1 MQEFEGKTAVVTGA
15 ASGIGKALAEKFAQE
30 KMQVVLAD
38 IEEEALEKT
47 VEGLRKYQ
55 HRVIGVKA
63 DVLVEE
69 SISELFAKATEQY
82 GNIHILCNNAGI
94 GANSGNKAIWE
105 IEKNDWDW
113 VMGVNY
119 QGVLSGIQTFL
130 PHMIDHGEEGHVVTT
145 VSMAGLLPGAGT
157 YGVSKHAVMA
167 LTEALSRDLIAKN
180 TKINASVLCPG
191 FVDTNIDQSERNRPG
206 YLMESQESES
216 ESDSQEEDLSSAMMS
231 AMLRQGKKPEE
242 IAEIVFEAINENI
255 FYILSHPAW
264 DETLRNHFDNILS
277 RKEIKRNSEEEIS
290 KFFSPRE
297 DGEKY

>member
-1 MQEFEGKTAVVTGA
+1 MKNFEGKTVVITGA
-15 ASGIGKALAEKFAQE
+15 ASGIGKALAEKFAKE

-47 VEGLRKYQ
+47 VENLRHYQ
-55 HRVIGVKA
+55 HRVIGIKT
-63 DVLVEE
+63 DVLVED
-69 SISELFAKATEQY
+69 SITELFAKAKEEY

-94 GANSGNKAIWE
+94 GANSGTKAIWE

-119 QGVLSGIQTFL
+119 QSVLYGLQTFI
-130 PHMIDHGEEGHVVTT
+130 PHMLEHGEEGHVVTT
-145 VSMAGLLPGAGT
+145 VSLAGLLPGAGT

-167 LTEALSRDLIAKN
+167 LTEALSRDLVARGA
-180 TKINASVLCPG
+180 KINASVLCPG
-191 FVDTNIDQSERNRPG
+191 FVNTNIDNSERNRPNHLG
-206 YLMESQESES
+206 KSE
-216 ESDSQEEDLSSAMMS
+216 EVEAPVGAEIMS

-242 IAEIVFEAINENI
+242 IADIVYEAIKENI

-264 DETLRNHFDNILS
+264 DDSLKSHFENILS
-277 RKEIKRNSEEEIS
+277 RKEINKTSEEEMA
-290 KFFSPRE
+290 KFFQPRE

>member
-1 MQEFEGKTAVVTGA
+1 MKNFEGKTAVITGA

-38 IEEEALEKT
+38 VEEEVLEKT
-47 VEGLRKYQ
+47 VDNLRQYQ
-55 HRVIGVKA
+55 HRVIGIKT

-69 SISELFAKATEQY
+69 SIDELFTKAKEEY

-105 IEKNDWDW
+105 IDKHDWDW

-119 QGVLSGIQTFL
+119 QGVLKGIQTFL
-130 PHMIDHGEEGHVVTT
+130 PHMLEHGEEGHVVTT

-167 LTEALSRDLIAKN
+167 LTEGLSRDLITRNA
-180 TKINASVLCPG
+180 KINASVLCPG
-191 FVDTNIDQSERNRPG
+191 FVDTNIDKSERNRPSHLG
-206 YLMESQESES
+206 EAQEVTNDMGAEIM
-216 ESDSQEEDLSSAMMS
+216 SS
-231 AMLRQGKKPEE
+231 MLRQGKKPEE
-242 IAEIVFEAINENI
+242 IAGIVFEAIKENI

-264 DETLRNHFDNILS
+264 DETLRSHFDNILS
-277 RKEIKRNSEEEIS
+277 RKEIQRNSEEEIA

>member
-1 MQEFEGKTAVVTGA
+1 MKEFEGKTAVITGA
-15 ASGIGKALAEKFAQE
+15 ASGIGKAMAERFAQE

-47 VEGLRKYQ
+47 VENLRQYQ
-55 HRVIGVKA
+55 HRVIGVKT

-69 SISELFAKATEQY
+69 SINELFAKATAEY
-82 GNIHILCNNAGI
+82 GNIHILCSNAGI

-105 IEKNDWDW
+105 IDKQDWDW

-119 QGVLSGIQTFL
+119 QGVLQGIQTFL
-130 PHMIDHGEEGHVVTT
+130 PHMLEHGEEGHVVTT

-167 LTEALSRDLIAKN
+167 LTEGLSRDLITRNA
-180 TKINASVLCPG
+180 KINASVLCPG
-191 FVDTNIDQSERNRPG
+191 FVDTNIDKSERNRPSHLG
-206 YLMESQESES
+206 EAQEVTNDMGAEIM
-216 ESDSQEEDLSSAMMS
+216 SS
-231 AMLRQGKKPEE
+231 MLRQGKKPEE
-242 IAEIVFEAINENI
+242 IAEIVFEAIKENI

-264 DETLRNHFDNILS
+264 DETLRSHYENILS
-277 RKEIKRNSEEEIS
+277 RKEIQRNSEEEIA

>member
-1 MQEFEGKTAVVTGA
+1 MKEFEGKTAVITGA
-15 ASGIGKALAEKFAQE
+15 ASGIGKALAEKFAQK

-47 VEGLRKYQ
+47 VENLRQFQ
-55 HRVIGVKA
+55 HRVIGVKT

-69 SISELFAKATEQY
+69 SIQELFAKSTEEY

-94 GANSGNKAIWE
+94 GANSGSKPIWE
-105 IEKNDWDW
+105 IGKDDWDW

-119 QGVLSGIQTFL
+119 QGVLKGIQTFL
-130 PHMIDHGEEGHVVTT
+130 PHMLEHGEEGHVVTT
-145 VSMAGLLPGAGT
+145 VSLAGLLPGAGT

-167 LTEALSRDLIAKN
+167 LTEALSRDLLARN
-180 TKINASVLCPG
+180 ANINSSVLCPG
-191 FVDTNIDQSERNRPG
+191 FVDTNIDKSERNRPSHLG
-206 YLMESQESES
+206 QSYEAETDAGAEF
-216 ESDSQEEDLSSAMMS
+216 MS

-242 IAEIVFEAINENI
+242 IADLVFESINDNI

-264 DETLRNHFDNILS
+264 DDTLRSHFENILS
-277 RKEIKRNSEEEIS
+277 RKEIKRNTEEEIA
-290 KFFSPRE
+290 KFFSPRD

>member
-1 MQEFEGKTAVVTGA
+1 MKEFEGKTAVITGA
-15 ASGIGKALAEKFAQE
+15 ASGIGKAMAERFAQE

-38 IEEEALEKT
+38 IEEEALERT
-47 VEGLRKYQ
+47 VENLRQYQ
-55 HRVIGVKA
+55 HRVIGIKT

-69 SISELFAKATEQY
+69 SINELFAKATAEY

-105 IEKNDWDW
+105 IDKQDWDW

-119 QGVLSGIQTFL
+119 QGVLQGIQTFL
-130 PHMIDHGEEGHVVTT
+130 PHMLEHGEEGHVVTT

-167 LTEALSRDLIAKN
+167 LTEALSRDLITRE

-191 FVDTNIDQSERNRPG
+191 FVDTNIDKSERNRPSHLG
-206 YLMESQESES
+206 EAQEVTNEMGA
-216 ESDSQEEDLSSAMMS
+216 EIMS

-242 IAEIVFEAINENI
+242 IAEIVFNSIKENI

-264 DETLRNHFDNILS
+264 DDSLRSHFENILS
-277 RKEIKRNSEEEIS
+277 RKEISRNSEEEIA

>member
-1 MQEFEGKTAVVTGA
+1 MRNFEGKTAVITGA

-47 VEGLRKYQ
+47 VDNLRQYQ
-55 HRVIGVKA
+55 HRVIGVKT

-69 SISELFAKATEQY
+69 SIDELFAKATEEY

-105 IEKNDWDW
+105 IDKHDWDW

-119 QGVLSGIQTFL
+119 QGVLKGIQTFL
-130 PHMIDHGEEGHVVTT
+130 PHMLEHGEEGHVVTT

-167 LTEALSRDLIAKN
+167 LTEGLSRDLITRNA
-180 TKINASVLCPG
+180 KINASVLCPG
-191 FVDTNIDQSERNRPG
+191 FVDTNIDKSERNRPSHLG
-206 YLMESQESES
+206 EAQEVTNDMGAEIM
-216 ESDSQEEDLSSAMMS
+216 SS
-231 AMLRQGKKPEE
+231 MLRQGKKPEE
-242 IAEIVFEAINENI
+242 IAGIVFEAIKENI

-264 DETLRNHFDNILS
+264 DETLRSHYENILS
-277 RKEIKRNSEEEIS
+277 RKEIQRNSEEEIA

>member
-1 MQEFEGKTAVVTGA
+1 M
-15 ASGIGKALAEKFAQE
+15 AERFAQE

-47 VEGLRKYQ
+47 VENLRQYQ
-55 HRVIGVKA
+55 HRVIGIKT

-69 SISELFAKATEQY
+69 SINELFSKATAEY

-105 IEKNDWDW
+105 IEKQDWDW

-119 QGVLSGIQTFL
+119 QGVLQGIQTFL
-130 PHMIDHGEEGHVVTT
+130 PHMLEHGEEGHVVTT
-145 VSMAGLLPGAGT
+145 VSMAGLLPGVGT

-167 LTEALSRDLIAKN
+167 LTEALSRDLISREA
-180 TKINASVLCPG
+180 KINASVLCPG
-191 FVDTNIDQSERNRPG
+191 FVDTNIDKSERNRPSHMG
-206 YLMESQESES
+206 EAKELTNEAGAEI
-216 ESDSQEEDLSSAMMS
+216 MS
-231 AMLRQGKKPEE
+231 VMLRQGKKPEE
-242 IAEIVFEAINENI
+242 IAEIVINAIKENI

-264 DETLRNHFDNILS
+264 DESLRSHFENILS
-277 RKEIKRNSEEEIS
+277 RKEISRNSEEEIA

>member
-1 MQEFEGKTAVVTGA
+1 MRNFEGKTAVITGA

-38 IEEEALEKT
+38 IEEEALKKT
-47 VEGLRKYQ
+47 VDNLRQYQ
-55 HRVIGVKA
+55 HRVIGVKT
-63 DVLVEE
+63 DVLIEE
-69 SISELFAKATEQY
+69 SIDELFAKATEEY

-105 IEKNDWDW
+105 IDKHDWDW

-119 QGVLSGIQTFL
+119 QGVLKGIQTFL
-130 PHMIDHGEEGHVVTT
+130 PHMLEHGEEGHVVTT

-167 LTEALSRDLIAKN
+167 LTEGLSRDLITRNA
-180 TKINASVLCPG
+180 KINASVLCPG
-191 FVDTNIDQSERNRPG
+191 FVDTNIDKSERNRPSHLG
-206 YLMESQESES
+206 EAQEVTNDMGAEIM
-216 ESDSQEEDLSSAMMS
+216 SS
-231 AMLRQGKKPEE
+231 MLRQGKKPEE
-242 IAEIVFEAINENI
+242 IAGIVFEAIKENI

-264 DETLRNHFDNILS
+264 DETLRSHYENILS
-277 RKEIKRNSEEEIS
+277 RKEIQRNSEEEIA

>member
-1 MQEFEGKTAVVTGA
+1 MNEFEGKTAVITGA
-15 ASGIGKALAEKFAQE
+15 ASGIGKALAERFAKE

-47 VEGLRKYQ
+47 VESLRQYQ
-55 HRVIGVKA
+55 HRVIGVKT

-69 SISELFAKATEQY
+69 SIKELFAKATEEY
-82 GNIHILCNNAGI
+82 GNVHILCNNAGI

-105 IEKNDWDW
+105 IENYDWDW

-119 QGVLSGIQTFL
+119 QGVLQGIQTFL
-130 PHMIDHGEEGHVVTT
+130 PHMVEHGEDGHVVTT

-167 LTEALSRDLIAKN
+167 LTEALSRDLINRN

-191 FVDTNIDQSERNRPG
+191 FVDTNIDKSERNRPNHLG
-206 YLMESQESES
+206 ETPEVVTEMGAEI
-216 ESDSQEEDLSSAMMS
+216 MS

-242 IAEIVFEAINENI
+242 IADIVLDGIKENI

-264 DETLRNHFDNILS
+264 DDTLRSHFDNILS
-277 RKEIKRNSEEEIS
+277 RKEIERNSEEEIA

>member
-1 MQEFEGKTAVVTGA
+1 MRNFEGKTAVITGA

-47 VEGLRKYQ
+47 VDNLRQYQ
-55 HRVIGVKA
+55 HRVIGVKT

-69 SISELFAKATEQY
+69 SIDELFAKATEEY

-105 IEKNDWDW
+105 IDKHDWDW

-119 QGVLSGIQTFL
+119 QGVLKGIQTFL
-130 PHMIDHGEEGHVVTT
+130 PHMLEHGEEGHVVTT

-167 LTEALSRDLIAKN
+167 LTEGLSRDLITRNA
-180 TKINASVLCPG
+180 KINASVLCPG
-191 FVDTNIDQSERNRPG
+191 FVDTNIDKSERNRPSHLG
-206 YLMESQESES
+206 EAQEVTNDMGAEIM
-216 ESDSQEEDLSSAMMS
+216 SS
-231 AMLRQGKKPEE
+231 MLRQGKKPEE
-242 IAEIVFEAINENI
+242 IAGIVFEAIKENI

-264 DETLRNHFDNILS
+264 DETLRSHFENILS
-277 RKEIKRNSEEEIS
+277 RKEIQRNSEEEIA

>member
-1 MQEFEGKTAVVTGA
+1 MKEFEGKTAVITGA
-15 ASGIGKALAEKFAQE
+15 ASGIGKAMAERFAQE

-47 VEGLRKYQ
+47 VENLRQYQ
-55 HRVIGVKA
+55 YRVIGVKT

-69 SISELFAKATEQY
+69 SINELFAKATAEY

-105 IEKNDWDW
+105 IDRQDWDW

-119 QGVLSGIQTFL
+119 QGVLQGIQTFL
-130 PHMIDHGEEGHVVTT
+130 PHMLEHGEEGHVVTT
-145 VSMAGLLPGAGT
+145 VSMAGLLPGVGT

-167 LTEALSRDLIAKN
+167 LTEALSRDLITREA
-180 TKINASVLCPG
+180 KINASVLCPG
-191 FVDTNIDQSERNRPG
+191 FVDTNIDKSERNRPSHMG
-206 YLMESQESES
+206 EAKELTNEVGVEI
-216 ESDSQEEDLSSAMMS
+216 MS

-242 IAEIVFEAINENI
+242 IAEIVINAIKENI

-264 DETLRNHFDNILS
+264 DDSLRSHFENILS
-277 RKEIKRNSEEEIS
+277 RKEISRNSEEEIA

>member
-1 MQEFEGKTAVVTGA
+1 MKEFEGKTAVITGA
-15 ASGIGKALAEKFAQE
+15 ASGIGKAMAERFAQE

-47 VEGLRKYQ
+47 VENLRQYQ
-55 HRVIGVKA
+55 YRVIGVKT

-69 SISELFAKATEQY
+69 SINELFAKATAEY

-94 GANSGNKAIWE
+94 GVNSGNKAIWE
-105 IEKNDWDW
+105 IDKQDWDW

-119 QGVLSGIQTFL
+119 QGVLQGIQTFL
-130 PHMIDHGEEGHVVTT
+130 PHMLEHGEEGHVVTT

-167 LTEALSRDLIAKN
+167 LTEALSRDLITRE

-191 FVDTNIDQSERNRPG
+191 FVDTNIDKSERNRPSHLG
-206 YLMESQESES
+206 EAQEVTNEMGA
-216 ESDSQEEDLSSAMMS
+216 EIMS

-242 IAEIVFEAINENI
+242 IAEIVFNAIKENI

-264 DETLRNHFDNILS
+264 DDSLRSHFENILS
-277 RKEIKRNSEEEIS
+277 REEISRNSEEEIA

>member
-1 MQEFEGKTAVVTGA
+1 MKEFEGKTAVITGA
-15 ASGIGKALAEKFAQE
+15 ASGIGKAMAERFAQE

-47 VEGLRKYQ
+47 VENLRQYQ
-55 HRVIGVKA
+55 YRVIGVKT

-69 SISELFAKATEQY
+69 SINELFSKATAEY

-105 IEKNDWDW
+105 IDRQDWDW

-119 QGVLSGIQTFL
+119 QGVLQGIQTFL
-130 PHMIDHGEEGHVVTT
+130 PHMLEHGEEGHVVTT
-145 VSMAGLLPGAGT
+145 VSMAGLLPGVGT

-167 LTEALSRDLIAKN
+167 LTEALSRDLITREA
-180 TKINASVLCPG
+180 KINASVLCPG
-191 FVDTNIDQSERNRPG
+191 FVDTNIDKSERNRPSHMG
-206 YLMESQESES
+206 EAKELTNEAGAEI
-216 ESDSQEEDLSSAMMS
+216 MS
-231 AMLRQGKKPEE
+231 VMLRQGKKPEE
-242 IAEIVFEAINENI
+242 IAEIVINAIKENI

-264 DETLRNHFDNILS
+264 DDSLRSHFENILS
-277 RKEIKRNSEEEIS
+277 RKEISRNSEEEIA

>member
-1 MQEFEGKTAVVTGA
+1 MRNFEGKTAVITGA

-47 VEGLRKYQ
+47 VDNLRQYQ
-55 HRVIGVKA
+55 HRVIGVKT
-63 DVLVEE
+63 DVLIEE
-69 SISELFAKATEQY
+69 SIDELFAKATEEY
-82 GNIHILCNNAGI
+82 GNVHILCNNAGI

-105 IEKNDWDW
+105 IDKHDWDW

-119 QGVLSGIQTFL
+119 QGVLKGIQTFL
-130 PHMIDHGEEGHVVTT
+130 PHMLEHGEEGHVVTT

-167 LTEALSRDLIAKN
+167 LTEGLSRDLVTRNA
-180 TKINASVLCPG
+180 KINASVLCPG
-191 FVDTNIDQSERNRPG
+191 FVDTNIDKSERNRPG
-206 YLMESQESES
+206 HLGEAQEVTNDMGAEIM
-216 ESDSQEEDLSSAMMS
+216 SS
-231 AMLRQGKKPEE
+231 MLRQGKKPEE
-242 IAEIVFEAINENI
+242 IAGIVFEAIKENI

-264 DETLRNHFDNILS
+264 DDTLRSHYENILS
-277 RKEIKRNSEEEIS
+277 RKEIQRNSEEEIA

>member
-1 MQEFEGKTAVVTGA
+1 MRNFEGKTAVVTGA

-47 VEGLRKYQ
+47 VDYLRQYQ
-55 HRVIGVKA
+55 HRVIGVKT
-63 DVLVEE
+63 DVLIEE
-69 SISELFAKATEQY
+69 SIDELFAKATEEY

-105 IEKNDWDW
+105 IDKHDWDW

-119 QGVLSGIQTFL
+119 QGVLKGIQTFL
-130 PHMIDHGEEGHVVTT
+130 PHMLEHGEEGHVVTT

-167 LTEALSRDLIAKN
+167 LTEGLSRDLITRNA
-180 TKINASVLCPG
+180 KINASVLCPG
-191 FVDTNIDQSERNRPG
+191 FVDTNIDKSERNRPSHLG
-206 YLMESQESES
+206 EVQEVTNDIGAEIM
-216 ESDSQEEDLSSAMMS
+216 SS
-231 AMLRQGKKPEE
+231 MLRQGKKPEE
-242 IAEIVFEAINENI
+242 IAGIVFEAIKENI

-264 DETLRNHFDNILS
+264 DETLRSHFENILS
-277 RKEIKRNSEEEIS
+277 RKEIQRNSEEEIA

>member
-1 MQEFEGKTAVVTGA
+1 MRNLEGKTAVVTGA
-15 ASGIGKALAEKFAQE
+15 ASGIGKALAKKFAQE

-47 VEGLRKYQ
+47 VDNLRQYQ
-55 HRVIGVKA
+55 HRVIGIKT
-63 DVLVEE
+63 DVLIEE
-69 SISELFAKATEQY
+69 SIDELFKKAKEEY

-105 IEKNDWDW
+105 IDKHDWDW

-119 QGVLSGIQTFL
+119 QGVLKGIQTFL
-130 PHMIDHGEEGHVVTT
+130 PHMLEHGEEGHVVTT

-167 LTEALSRDLIAKN
+167 LTEALSRDLITRNA
-180 TKINASVLCPG
+180 KINASVLCPG
-191 FVDTNIDQSERNRPG
+191 FVDTNIDKSERNRPSHLVEAREVTNDMG
-206 YLMESQESES
+206 AEIM
-216 ESDSQEEDLSSAMMS
+216 SS
-231 AMLRQGKKPEE
+231 MLRQGKKPEE
-242 IAEIVFEAINENI
+242 IAEIVFEAIKENI

-264 DETLRNHFDNILS
+264 DDTLRSHYENILS
-277 RKEIKRNSEEEIS
+277 RKEIQRNSEEEIA